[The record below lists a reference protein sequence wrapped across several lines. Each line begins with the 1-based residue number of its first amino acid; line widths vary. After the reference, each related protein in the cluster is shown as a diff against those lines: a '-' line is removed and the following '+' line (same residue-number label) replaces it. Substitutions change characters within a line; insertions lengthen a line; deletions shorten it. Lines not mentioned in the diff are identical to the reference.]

1 MNLSKIIAT
10 PEVTGY
16 LRGSNGSNMRHL
28 LLSLLL
34 ITAFAIRVDAQ
45 IDAPASGADA
55 YITIL
60 IPDLTADEWQH
71 LQERVGKEREA
82 NIEYGCLTTGVVVL
96 RLQHLQVSEKGDV
109 IAVVNRI
116 LNDAHV
122 KGTARYLDV
131 HVEPQSGNKC

>member
-1 MNLSKIIAT
+1 VDLSKVIAT
-10 PEVTGY
+10 PEVPGY
-16 LRGSNGSNMRHL
+16 LGGSNGTNMRHF

-34 ITAFAIRVDAQ
+34 ISVFAFRVGAQ
-45 IDAPASGADA
+45 TDAPAAGADA
-55 YITIL
+55 YLTLL
-60 IPDLTADEWQH
+60 IPDLTADEWQR
-71 LQERVGKEREA
+71 LQARIGQEREA

-109 IAVVNRI
+109 IAVMNRI